1 MNHDSKSGS
10 NEDQK
15 WFATTLWS
23 QVFAATAPDQTKGWS
38 ALESLCE
45 RYWYP
50 LYGFARQSGKGH
62 EDARDLVQGF
72 FEQLLSRSYLSQA
85 DPNRGKFRSFLL
97 GAFKHYMQNQ
107 WIKGNAQKRGGG
119 KFHMSLEDPGLD
131 ERFLTESNQAGNPE
145 QYFDRLWALNVL
157 EEVMHDLR
165 NEWQSR
171 GKLDEFER
179 IKPHMLKES
188 NLERYSDV
196 AVGMGVSEAAFK
208 MKVKRLRE
216 QYRAVLHRKIA
227 DTIQDP
233 SGIQEELTYLQNCLQ
248 RA

>member
-1 MNHDSKSGS
+1 MSKDSESIDK
-10 NEDQK
+10 QK

-23 QVFAATAPDQTKGWS
+23 QVFAAASPDQTKGWS

-107 WIKGNAQKRGGG
+107 WIKGQAQKRGGG
-119 KFHMSLEDPGLD
+119 NIHMSLEDPDLD
-131 ERFLTESNQAGNPE
+131 EKFLTESKQTGNPD
-145 QYFDRLWALNVL
+145 QCFDRMWALNLL
-157 EEVMHDLR
+157 EEVMHTLR
-165 NEWQSR
+165 KDWQSR
-171 GKLDEFER
+171 GQIQEFESL
-179 IKPHMLKES
+179 KPHMLKEP
-188 NLERYSDV
+188 NLERYGEV
-196 AVGMGVSEAAFK
+196 AVKMRVSEAALK
-208 MKVKRLRE
+208 MKIKRLRE
-216 QYRAVLHRKIA
+216 QYRSFLHQKIA
-227 DTIQDP
+227 DTLQDP
-233 SGIQEELTYLQNCLQ
+233 SQIQEELAYLQSCLQ